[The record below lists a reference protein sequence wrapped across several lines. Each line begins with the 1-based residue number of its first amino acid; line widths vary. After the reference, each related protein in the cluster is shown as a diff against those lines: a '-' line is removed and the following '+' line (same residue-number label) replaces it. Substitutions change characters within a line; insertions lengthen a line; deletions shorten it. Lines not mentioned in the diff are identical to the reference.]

1 MTYVSERQD
10 IETYFKDVW
19 QDLFPDMVI
28 GFDGEQFTP
37 PTDAVSLELEIVPGE
52 GEQRT
57 FGDPGGNVARY
68 NGVLLVRIRAPGG
81 RGTHTIRTYVDHVIR
96 LMMNKTIGDNIVT
109 RVPYVQTRVADQPFI
124 GWSVAIPFDRDIFTA

>member
-19 QDLFPDMVI
+19 QDLFPDMTI

-37 PTDAVSLELEIVPGE
+37 PQGEVSVELEIVPGE